1 MVDLARRVG
10 AQGSFSRL
18 DSVVYRTWLSKR
30 GLSLCQEENGNI
42 IKVVGEVGSYLH
54 EKVSSFLII

>member
-18 DSVVYRTWLSKR
+18 DPVVYRTWLSKR
-30 GLSLCQEENGNI
+30 GVSLCWEENSNF
-42 IKVVGEVGSYLH
+42 IKVVGEMGSYLH
-54 EKVSSFLII
+54 EIVSSFLII